1 MFHLDFGFI
10 LGKNPNMHFFPPKI
24 RLNKN
29 IVEAMGGKKSSEY
42 QKFTNFALDTFQY
55 LRNERIHMLNML
67 FMMVD
72 ASIGNLPKSEHQR
85 ILSEMN
91 ARFMPEKSK
100 EEAQAEFS

>member
-42 QKFTNFALDTFQY
+42 QKFTNFALDTF
-55 LRNERIHMLNML
+55 
-67 FMMVD
+67 
-72 ASIGNLPKSEHQR
+72 
-85 ILSEMN
+85 
-91 ARFMPEKSK
+91 
-100 EEAQAEFS
+100 